1 VARAGK
7 ALLATHDFARAIE
20 YYESA
25 VSGDGSKLMLRYEL
39 AELFKKLK
47 RYDDAERILLDALK
61 APRQTD
67 EIQTMIEVGTSP
79 RSNPRSPRA
88 RAHTDSHTHTYTHT
102 HKHTHTSR
110 RTGTHACKR
119 ASAGQPDPASLCS
132 AKADPLRRH
141 TAHATWRA
149 PRQRQ
154 LCLTP
159 RAAQDNQIQQLL
171 AKVYQAAGN
180 NEQAIESLLKA
191 RALQVRSAKGLGAS
205 GANRERRLSATRRH
219 VCGR

>member
-1 VARAGK
+1 MHASARPPDNRIPPASAPRRPTLFAHGARHVAR
-7 ALLATHDFARAIE
+7 
-20 YYESA
+20 
-25 VSGDGSKLMLRYEL
+25 
-39 AELFKKLK
+39 
-47 RYDDAERILLDALK
+47 
-61 APRQTD
+61 
-67 EIQTMIEVGTSP
+67 
-79 RSNPRSPRA
+79 
-88 RAHTDSHTHTYTHT
+88 
-102 HKHTHTSR
+102 
-110 RTGTHACKR
+110 
-119 ASAGQPDPASLCS
+119 
-132 AKADPLRRH
+132 
-141 TAHATWRA
+141 

-205 GANRERRLSATRRH
+205 GANRERRLSATRRR